1 VVREIH
7 LQLALREHVT
17 LTRRHRGQPQVNKV
31 LLAGRL
37 TRDPEYRVLASGKH
51 ITTFAL
57 TTEEYASDGHVTADH
72 HAVVVWDK
80 LAAVCAQYLGKGSRV
95 AVEGK
100 LQTRQW
106 DDDRGARQWRTE
118 VNATAVELMSGR
130 HAKDFGSDA
139 LPEVADDDL

>member
-1 VVREIH
+1 MGGRASE
-7 LQLALREHVT
+7 QS
-17 LTRRHRGQPQVNKV
+17 

-37 TRDPEYRVLASGKH
+37 TRDPETRSLASGKR
-51 ITTFAL
+51 ITTFVVM
-57 TTEEYASDGHVTADH
+57 TEEYAGNGQVKASH

-80 LAAVCAQYLGKGSRV
+80 LAAVCAQDLGKGSRV

-100 LQTRQW
+100 LQTREW
-106 DDDRGARQWRTE
+106 DDDRGNRQSRTE
-118 VNATAVELMSGR
+118 VVAAAVELMSGR

>member
-37 TRDPEYRVLASGKH
+37 TRDPETRELASGKR
-51 ITTFAL
+51 ITTFVV
-57 TTEEYASDGHVTADH
+57 TTEEYADDGQVSANH
-72 HAVVVWDK
+72 HAVVVSDK

-95 AVEGK
+95 SVEGK

-118 VNATAVELMSGR
+118 INATTVELMAGTPRQGLRQRCAPGGR
-130 HAKDFGSDA
+130 R
-139 LPEVADDDL
+139 